1 MSIIFLYIVHH
12 IILSLG
18 LASSIVI
25 DIFIIIVEKTKKIRG
40 IEKKIINRVMSYS
53 FISSLFIFII
63 QLMYL
68 GYIYLNLDN
77 FSMKVYVFAVITF
90 LISAILL
97 FCTAT
102 QKYYQF
108 KILERYQEKYHH
120 LSDSFINHHKEF
132 RQTSVIIFIL
142 WLALYIA
149 YILI

>member
-18 LASSIVI
+18 LASSLII

-40 IEKKIINRVMSYS
+40 IEKKIMSRIMSYS
-53 FISSLFIFII
+53 FISSLFVFLL
-63 QLMYL
+63 QFLYVSYVFL
-68 GYIYLNLDN
+68 NQTEFSFKIYL
-77 FSMKVYVFAVITF
+77 FSIITF
-90 LISAILL
+90 LLSAVLV

-108 KILERYQEKYHH
+108 KILERYQEQYHH
-120 LSDSFINHHKEF
+120 LSDSFIQHHKEF
-132 RQTSVIIFIL
+132 KQTSVIIFTL

-149 YILI
+149 YILV